1 MEMDLIQA
9 RTDNVI
15 ANANRELNA
24 IVQAENQK
32 QAAKEA
38 GIALDKQVLASG
50 QALLGSLMSG
60 MDEQSGAYK
69 ALFAAQKALAI
80 ASTIINT
87 EMAAIAALAPPPV
100 GLGPE
105 AGVPYSKAIRAIGYA
120 SAGLIATQTVA
131 SFEGGGFTGRGAR
144 SGGVDGRGGFP
155 AILHPNETVVDHQRG
170 GGVTVVQNI
179 NISTGVAQTVRAEV
193 LNLMPQIQEAT
204 KAAVANSRQRGGSF
218 SKAMAGN

>member
-1 MEMDLIQA
+1 M
-9 RTDNVI
+9 
-15 ANANRELNA
+15 
-24 IVQAENQK
+24 
-32 QAAKEA
+32 
-38 GIALDKQVLASG
+38 
-50 QALLGSLMSG
+50 
-60 MDEQSGAYK
+60 
-69 ALFAAQKALAI
+69 
-80 ASTIINT
+80 
-87 EMAAIAALAPPPV
+87 
-100 GLGPE
+100 
-105 AGVPYSKAIRAIGYA
+105 IRAMGYA
-120 SAGLIATQTVA
+120 SAGLIAAQTVA